1 MEKKNKLFLIILLQ
15 AAVIIFALS
24 SAAGKYAS
32 KYDFLSFNYI
42 VCYAIEI
49 LLLGI
54 YAIFWQQ
61 LIKKIDISI
70 AYSNKATNIF
80 WSLIIASFLFQE
92 KITLTNILGAI
103 VIFIGIIMVNKND

>member
-1 MEKKNKLFLIILLQ
+1 MEKRNKLLLIILLQ

-24 SAAGKYAS
+24 SAAGKFAS

-42 VCYAIEI
+42 ACYAIEI

-61 LIKKIDISI
+61 IIKNTEISV
-70 AYSNKATNIF
+70 AYLNKATSIF
-80 WSLIIASFLFQE
+80 WSLIFAVIFFGE
-92 KITLTNILGAI
+92 KISIANIVGSI
-103 VIFIGIIMVNKND
+103 IIFIGIWTVNKNE